1 MSVKYFV
8 LLSTVMVS
16 VMADCYFPVEMQ
28 GEFMTQWRESKEIA
42 YTSISL
48 TYNSVP
54 SWGLCHRRHRENVI
68 LRDTSAR
75 SGADCFRCIRIKQ
88 RSINVNQVHVR
99 SLNKCFATEEEAL
112 LDCPTHQEVR
122 ERRVDE
128 IMLYKTRGFYGESA
142 VTQTHCPF
150 SGRWKFSY
158 SNVEDASGSC
168 DSAASEAGGCPAEFM
183 LDLKFRQCDF
193 PDFDMSFQCLGNWV
207 GEDGLQYLS
216 LLDTKLPQ
224 LGEEPRPRYRCA
236 VYETDLHTGMTH
248 LALSNDSTCVNQLE
262 SHLSG
267 YETLKLEREIA
278 EVRRAE
284 HKFPAWSQ
292 GDWDKVH
299 VKGSELI
306 YRSQEELTT
315 YHADA
320 LLSPGAGKI
329 LARLRTACGELG
341 YACIALEQ
349 RTQNILELKI
359 GKIDS
364 RLDVSLCSAENM
376 ASQPWITMGK
386 LNQRIPCPLSG
397 TFHGVIPDAENLC
410 ARSSTSCSRPDQMAY
425 QVYNCENATEVYEDR
440 LYQCYGQF
448 EEGNLVY
455 TYTQRLDLPRQ
466 ECFVGSTMDSVEHY
480 VMEAGAHCSRG
491 KEPTINGMVMLK
503 ETDLICTHEPEV
515 TSTERPVSPRFMSST
530 ARTLVNHQEAK
541 HKKHHGHN
549 HRYQQHRPAHSNNN
563 PAVPTTVHHKEAFPA
578 QESGAAVATT
588 PLLALLLLAAVLL
601 HQ

>member
-1 MSVKYFV
+1 MSVLSIYV
-8 LLSTVMVS
+8 LVSTVMVG
-16 VMADCYFPVEMQ
+16 VMSDCYFPVEMQ
-28 GEFMTQWRESKEIA
+28 GEFMTQWKESQEIA

-54 SWGLCHRRHRENVI
+54 SWGLCHRRHRENII

-75 SGADCFRCIRIKQ
+75 SGDCFRCIRIKQ

-99 SLNKCFATEEEAL
+99 SLNKCFASEEEAL
-112 LDCPTHQEVR
+112 LDCPTYKEVQERSV
-122 ERRVDE
+122 EE

-168 DSAASEAGGCPAEFM
+168 NSQASEAGGCPAEYM
-183 LDLKFRQCDF
+183 LDLKFRNCDF

-267 YETLKLEREIA
+267 YETLKLEREVR
-278 EVRRAE
+278 EVRKAE
-284 HKFPAWSQ
+284 HKFPTWAQ

-320 LLSPGAGKI
+320 LLAPGSGKI
-329 LARLRTACGELG
+329 LARMRTACGELG
-341 YACIALEQ
+341 YACLALEQ
-349 RTQNILELKI
+349 RTENILELKI

-364 RLDVSLCSAENM
+364 KLDVSLCSAEMM
-376 ASQPWITMGK
+376 ASSPWVTVGK

-397 TFHGVIPDAENLC
+397 TFHGVIPDAEGLC

-425 QVYNCENATEVYEDR
+425 QVYNCENSTEVYEDR

-466 ECFVGSTMDSVEHY
+466 ECFVGTTMDSVEHY
-480 VMEAGAHCSRG
+480 VMEAGAHCKRG
-491 KEPTINGMVMLK
+491 KQPYLNGMVMLK
-503 ETDLICTHEPEV
+503 ETDLICNEEAV
-515 TSTERPVSPRFMSST
+515 TSTVRPVSPRLSST
-530 ARTLVNHQEAK
+530 VRPVVHQEAGSG

-549 HRYQQHRPAHSNNN
+549 HRYQQHKPQAAPSPPRRQPL
-563 PAVPTTVHHKEAFPA
+563 PPM
-578 QESGAAVATT
+578 ESAAGSTT
-588 PLLALLLLAAVLL
+588 PILLLVLLAAFLL
-601 HQ
+601 QQ